1 MISHIIPL
9 FAQSTDSLCLSAL
22 PIIFFRTRCFIR
34 FRLCVFVKLI
44 VILSF
49 AVTLLQIISQQPL
62 YQLYGKYIHPYIGY
76 LFLYM
81 VPVHGKNES
90 YSRRAPT
97 IQGLPL
103 PVRFA
108 DYVLFL

>member
-1 MISHIIPL
+1 MIPL
-9 FAQSTDSLCLSAL
+9 LDRYTDSRGLSAV
-22 PIIFFRTRCFIR
+22 PKIFFRTRCFIR

-90 YSRRAPT
+90 YSRDRKSTRLNSSHVA
-97 IQGLPL
+97 ISYA
-103 PVRFA
+103 VF
-108 DYVLFL
+108 